1 MNILNPF
8 WRKNLLILA
17 LIIFGYSAIIFF
29 VIIPSVNQTTES
41 KKAITDKQQEL
52 DLLDF
57 QLQTLQKRTHFSE
70 AFDVIKS
77 GTSSLL
83 PNNTETSTFI
93 VQLENL
99 ANENRAIISNLSI
112 TEPKLTTKGSDKTQ
126 VQAITFS
133 FNVDSSYD
141 TITSIMKG
149 LETLPRF
156 NSVSSINM
164 IARDDGTISTLIK
177 GTIYYGKQ

>member
-8 WRKNLLILA
+8 WRKNILVLA
-17 LIIFGYSAIIFF
+17 LIIFGYLAIVFLV
-29 VIIPSVNQTTES
+29 VIPLVDQTTDS
-41 KKAITDKQQEL
+41 KKAITDKQKEL

-57 QLQTLQKRTHFSE
+57 QLSTLQKRTHFND
-70 AFDVIKS
+70 AFDVIKN
-77 GTSSLL
+77 GTLGLL
-83 PNNTETSTFI
+83 PSNTETSTFI

-99 ANENRAIISNLSI
+99 ANKNSAIISNLSI
-112 TEPKLTTKGSDKTQ
+112 TEPKLTAKESDKTK

-141 TITSIMKG
+141 TITNVLKG

-156 NSVSSINM
+156 NSVSSVNM
-164 IARDDGTISTLIK
+164 IARDDGTISAQIK